1 MLGEHI
7 KVIRKARGLSVPDS
21 DMLIAVSQTVLILC
35 GIIRIRK
42 VLCLARLFIF
52 FEWLLV
58 RAAPFIFAGTIAGA
72 VITRK
77 RE

>member
-7 KVIRKARGLSVPDS
+7 KVIRKARGLSVPD
-21 DMLIAVSQTVLILC
+21 MLIAVSQTVLILG

-52 FEWLLV
+52 LN
-58 RAAPFIFAGTIAGA
+58 GC
-72 VITRK
+72 
-77 RE
+77 

>member
-52 FEWLLV
+52 LN
-58 RAAPFIFAGTIAGA
+58 GC
-72 VITRK
+72 
-77 RE
+77 

>member
-21 DMLIAVSQTVLILC
+21 DMLIAVSQTVLILG

-52 FEWLLV
+52 F
-58 RAAPFIFAGTIAGA
+58 
-72 VITRK
+72 
-77 RE
+77 